1 MRSAAGCDRSSS
13 ATKRPS
19 AVATDFSSR
28 RRPVLVACC
37 ALLVAHAAQAQSDPV
52 ERAIGTVEQT
62 QRAAAQSQQ
71 RVDKLDD
78 QTRDMLERY
87 RAALWQAQ
95 QLKVYSAQIE
105 ELAKAQENDRE
116 SLQRQISEME
126 RVERELLPLML
137 RMIDSLDS
145 FVDLDLP
152 FLRVERRGR
161 VADLRRMMADPEVG
175 TAEKFRRIL
184 EAYRIEVDYGNT
196 LGAERVE
203 IEGRLMDQL
212 HVGRTALLALALDAD
227 AALRWDG
234 ASASWQPLESRY
246 VPALRDGLRIARET
260 AAASLLVLPMPTP
273 VAATAGDAQ

>member
-1 MRSAAGCDRSSS
+1 MATELSSW
-13 ATKRPS
+13 
-19 AVATDFSSR
+19 
-28 RRPVLVACC
+28 RRPALLACC
-37 ALLVAHAAQAQSDPV
+37 ALLAAHAAQAQSDPV

-62 QRAAAQSQQ
+62 QRVAAQSQQ

-152 FLRVERRGR
+152 FLHEERRGR
-161 VADLRRMMADPEVG
+161 IADLRRMMADPEVG

-234 ASASWQPLESRY
+234 SSASWQPLDSRY